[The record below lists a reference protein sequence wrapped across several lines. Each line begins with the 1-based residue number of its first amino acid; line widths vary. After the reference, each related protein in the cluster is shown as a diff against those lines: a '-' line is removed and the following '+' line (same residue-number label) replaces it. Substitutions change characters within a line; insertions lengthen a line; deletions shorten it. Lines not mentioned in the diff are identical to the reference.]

1 MDDPERLLVAI
12 WRPKRTTRFRPI
24 PVVPP
29 TKSDAV
35 AAQRCARLAYR
46 SVRSR
51 LSIQP
56 EANELPVLDD
66 ALLPIFVTFR
76 FVTSVPSVVRA
87 VPKPVRSFSP
97 AGVGSI

>member
-66 ALLPIFVTFR
+66 RPAADLRHL
-76 FVTSVPSVVRA
+76 
-87 VPKPVRSFSP
+87 PVRHFG
-97 AGVGSI
+97 AVGGESGSETGQVF

>member
-46 SVRSR
+46 SGAVETFNSLKRMSFPF
-51 LSIQP
+51 STI
-56 EANELPVLDD
+56 

-76 FVTSVPSVVRA
+76 FVT
-87 VPKPVRSFSP
+87 F
-97 AGVGSI
+97 